1 MKKTTIWLIIAVCLV
16 LVGGAIFTIALMRA
30 NWDFKSA
37 TPALQ
42 TKTVQINEAFTGIS
56 IDTDTE
62 DIVFRMSDDKTCKV
76 VFVEHEKEP
85 HTAVVKNGIL
95 TIEVTDER
103 NWQDRII
110 SYGNPSVTVYLPEK
124 EYKTVLI
131 REHTGKITV
140 PNAFRFESVDIA
152 VSTGDVSFNASA
164 LGQLRIET
172 DTGDIGMEGISAGEL
187 RLKVT
192 TGKVDVASADV
203 KGDMEVTVSTGKA
216 MLQNISCTNFQTTGS
231 TGRITMENMICGEK
245 LTVNRSTGDVTL
257 NGCDA
262 AELEIETNTGNVKG
276 TLLSEKIFFVKTSTG
291 KVEVPETMTGGKC
304 KVTTSTGDVIIQIQ

>member
-1 MKKTTIWLIIAVCLV
+1 MKKTTIWLIIAACLV

-30 NWDFKSA
+30 NWNFNSA

-42 TKTVQINEAFTGIS
+42 TKTVQINEAFNGIS

-110 SYGNPSVTVYLPEK
+110 SYGNPSVTVYLPET
-124 EYKTVLI
+124 EYKTLLI

-140 PNAFRFESVDIA
+140 PNTFRLESVDIA

-164 LGQLRIET
+164 SGQLRIET

-187 RLKVT
+187 HLKVT
-192 TGKVDVASADV
+192 TGKVDVTSADV

-231 TGRITMENMICGEK
+231 TGRITMENMICREK

-304 KVTTSTGDVIIQIQ
+304 KITTSTGDVIIQIQ